1 MKRSRTFPMSWR
13 LPTAVLAG
21 TALTAGTF
29 AVFGQAVFASPETQ
43 NAAPTTILLSG
54 PSEDRFT
61 LVHSADAG
69 WRLQAGW
76 NAEEHSKSAG
86 LTKAVLAPVGALPVG
101 EQQALERPLTVFVD
115 GPTGFT
121 FMYVLDEGWK
131 FVGRVADRVR

>member
-1 MKRSRTFPMSWR
+1 MMKRSRTFPMSWR
-13 LPTAVLAG
+13 LPTAVLAS
-21 TALTAGTF
+21 TALIAGTF

-43 NAAPTTILLSG
+43 NAASTILLSG
-54 PSEDRFT
+54 PSGDRVT

-76 NAEEHSKSAG
+76 SAAEGSKSTG
-86 LTKAVLAPVGALPVG
+86 LTKAVLAPVGPLPVG
-101 EQQALERPLTVFVD
+101 EQQALERPLSVFVD

-131 FVGRVADRVR
+131 FVGRVADRAR

>member
-13 LPTAVLAG
+13 LPTAVLAS
-21 TALTAGTF
+21 TALIAGTF
-29 AVFGQAVFASPETQ
+29 AVVGQAVFASPGTQ
-43 NAAPTTILLSG
+43 NAAPTILLSG
-54 PSEDRFT
+54 PSGDRFT

-76 NAEEHSKSAG
+76 NAEERSKSAG
-86 LTKAVLAPVGALPVG
+86 LTKAVLAHVGALPVG

-131 FVGRVADRVR
+131 FVGRVADRAR